1 MDTAKVDR
9 AFPDIC
15 EEVEQKTGK
24 IISQRKRT
32 FALHYVTS
40 LGNQAEA
47 ARKAGYSHKRA
58 RQQGYEM
65 AKDPEIQALI
75 EELSKLCVDD
85 ITEETI
91 KQGIL
96 KEALTADA
104 SRDRH
109 NAWVSLGKNK
119 SMFKDVLESTSDN
132 RTREQT
138 LDDIEKNFGTEAR
151 RRAERELGFEVDEEQ
166 IE

>member
-1 MDTAKVDR
+1 MAMDTAKVVR
-9 AFPDIC
+9 SFPDIC
-15 EEVEQKTGK
+15 EEVERKTGK
-24 IISQRKRT
+24 KLSQRKRT
-32 FALHYVTS
+32 FALHCVTN
-40 LGNQAEA
+40 LGNKAKA
-47 ARKAGYSHKRA
+47 AREAGYSHKRA

-65 AKDPEIQALI
+65 AQDPDIQVLI
-75 EELSKLCVDD
+75 EELSKFSVDD

-119 SMFKDVLESTSDN
+119 SMFKDVLENTSDT
-132 RTREQT
+132 RTTKQM
-138 LDDIEKNFGTEAR
+138 LDGIEKQFGVEAR
-151 RRAERELGFEVDEEQ
+151 KNAEIKLGLTE
-166 IE
+166 